1 MGAGAPLAPE
11 LRAFFEPRLG
21 VDLAA
26 ARVHAEEEGAD
37 LAAAVGARAFS
48 YGSDLVFARGEWA
61 PSTDRGREV
70 LAHELVH
77 VAQQARSAGG
87 RGDVLSRAM
96 NPLCQQTARFA
107 GNIEHEVIELDYRT
121 QVNPVSATEFSIPGG
136 GDKGGVGFA
145 DIVDLR
151 DHSIYEIKTFLGQA
165 DGAVQAARYMAFA
178 LLNCDP
184 SAPWHLGTAYPRRT
198 VQLNR
203 TTELVVQQSKLPGV
217 IYYYPRNRRPPPVR
231 VRAPDPKTITVL
243 LAILAAIAAAKK
255 AGGKRLPGRVPAFA
269 YAGLAATLILLV
281 SGRARASVAGEG
293 TDSDPVE
300 TLIKSLSMS
309 GVEVPPELQKMIQ
322 DDPELKA
329 AVEKSAKGNPSEAE
343 LELTRKMIQVLT
355 ENPGDFDEDDL
366 KILLKIQEEIP
377 GEGAAAEV
385 TAQKLRTLIE
395 EKKAGITRPAG
406 SEKGPASPQEAQANA
421 AEQRRRD
428 AEAAAEAAARVVA
441 PPAPAAVVP
450 ARTPAAAPSPRGTP
464 AHRAARSRRIC
475 QRSRRKSAP
484 SWRRLRSTCDSCF
497 S

>member
-1 MGAGAPLAPE
+1 
-11 LRAFFEPRLG
+11 
-21 VDLAA
+21 
-26 ARVHAEEEGAD
+26 
-37 LAAAVGARAFS
+37 
-48 YGSDLVFARGEWA
+48 
-61 PSTDRGREV
+61 
-70 LAHELVH
+70 
-77 VAQQARSAGG
+77 
-87 RGDVLSRAM
+87 
-96 NPLCQQTARFA
+96 
-107 GNIEHEVIELDYRT
+107 
-121 QVNPVSATEFSIPGG
+121 
-136 GDKGGVGFA
+136 
-145 DIVDLR
+145 
-151 DHSIYEIKTFLGQA
+151 
-165 DGAVQAARYMAFA
+165 
-178 LLNCDP
+178 
-184 SAPWHLGTAYPRRT
+184 
-198 VQLNR
+198 
-203 TTELVVQQSKLPGV
+203 
-217 IYYYPRNRRPPPVR
+217 VR